1 MDIENIQDIW
11 KRTRSFILKDRGY
24 DIIFVRYN
32 LIPNIH
38 GNCILILIIEDNYYV
53 ITDKV
58 HTVLTS
64 EELKKVTIA
73 LNCELPYS
81 EKDDDKN
88 NRLEFIRFDNKMPPS
103 HPIAQKIINIIQEIN
118 PNNKQ

>member
-1 MDIENIQDIW
+1 MDIENSQDIW

-24 DIIFVRYN
+24 DIIIVRYN
-32 LIPNIH
+32 LTPNIH

-64 EELKKVTIA
+64 EEIKKVTIA

-88 NRLEFIRFDNKMPPS
+88 NRLEFTRFDNKMLPS
-103 HPIAQKIINIIQEIN
+103 HPIAQKIINIIHEIN
-118 PNNKQ
+118 PNIKQ